1 MTYEVHLEKPLPDFV
16 KNTLNIIKSDES
28 QADYIYRIDFR
39 SSMEHEEFC
48 EIVYSIL
55 DINGSEE
62 AA

>member
-1 MTYEVHLEKPLPDFV
+1 MTYEFHLEKPLPAFV
-16 KNTLNIIKSDES
+16 KES
-28 QADYIYRIDFR
+28 ITILDSNESKKDYIYKISFD
-39 SSMEHEEFC
+39 SQLEHEEFC

>member
-1 MTYEVHLEKPLPDFV
+1 MTYEFHLEKPLPSFV
-16 KNTLNIIKSDES
+16 KDTLKILDSSET
-28 QADYIYRIDFR
+28 QEDYIYKIQFE
-39 SSMEHEEFC
+39 STLEHEEFC